1 MEVYIMKTF
10 KHFVNGLV
18 LVAVLAGNAGAV
30 TSEQLRTMANRGKL
44 VAGEKTLL
52 IEGGFAAIAK
62 MFANNGAPLKGKT
75 ESARVAL
82 NQAAIEA
89 ENHEKE
95 QADLDG
101 IEARRAQLERE
112 AGMALVVPGLMA
124 ENEQS
129 AEEDVLTEDEE
140 EVLDE
145 QEDQDMQLVV
155 YEPAKNVQPVQQVV
169 DPRVFLQNTVVE
181 LPRQIQLPRAPLA
194 IMSAEDFAR
203 QEEARQAE
211 AARLEQIRL
220 AQQAER
226 LLFEKEDAARNRR
239 QDKLNLRL
247 ARQLARKMDLEAA
260 KGKAVQKTVKVDGI
274 SYITRAIPVLST
286 VGLSTR
292 QAYKIFTLVN
302 FDNMVE
308 LSSAT
313 IASFVLV
320 GTVYVASKFVAKHV
334 SKFASAKRARDEDE
348 QVVAEVQK
356 KQCLHEE
363 IVNLENALGYA
374 PGQEISESEQSDNAS
389 DSEDSDSDDEMNEV
403 IDEQ

>member
-30 TSEQLRTMANRGKL
+30 TSEQLRAMANRGKL

-145 QEDQDMQLVV
+145 QEEDQDMQLVV
-155 YEPAKNVQPVQQVV
+155 YEPTKNVQPVQQVV

-274 SYITRAIPVLST
+274 SYAVRAIPVAGT
-286 VGLSTR
+286 
-292 QAYKIFTLVN
+292 
-302 FDNMVE
+302 
-308 LSSAT
+308 
-313 IASFVLV
+313 ASFFTYNIFGMIAAGMPTPSIVVASGVALTFL
-320 GTVYVASKFVAKHV
+320 GTVHVASKFVAKHV

-374 PGQEISESEQSDNAS
+374 HGQEISESEQSDNAS

>member
-30 TSEQLRTMANRGKL
+30 TSEQLRAMANRGKL

-155 YEPAKNVQPVQQVV
+155 YEPAKNVQPVQPAL

-203 QEEARQAE
+203 QEEEARQAE
-211 AARLEQIRL
+211 AARIEQIRL
-220 AQQAER
+220 TQQ
-226 LLFEKEDAARNRR
+226 DAARNRR
-239 QDKLNLRL
+239 QNKSKLRL

-260 KGKAVQKTVKVDGI
+260 KGEAVQKTVKVDGI
-274 SYITRAIPVLST
+274 SYAVRAIPVAGT
-286 VGLSTR
+286 
-292 QAYKIFTLVN
+292 
-302 FDNMVE
+302 
-308 LSSAT
+308 
-313 IASFVLV
+313 ASFFTYNIFGMIAAGMPTPSIVVASGVALTFL
-320 GTVYVASKFVAKHV
+320 GTVHVASKFVAKHV